1 VKERM
6 ELKGRD
12 LLTLI
17 DFSSD
22 EIWEFFKEATR
33 LEKLAGKT
41 LDILQG
47 KSILMFFQRPSTRT
61 RISFNLAIAQLGG
74 HPIMLGVD
82 EMQLRRGETL
92 ADTARTL
99 ERYVDGIVARVV
111 SHQDVKELA
120 EHTAIP
126 VINALSPQ
134 FHPCQALSDLYTI
147 YKRKGTLKDLKV
159 AWIGDGD
166 NVCHSLLIGCA
177 KLGVDMSVASPPSFE
192 PNVELVKLAKREGSN
207 TGAKIKITHE
217 PMVAAKDADVIYTD
231 TFVSMGKEDENEK
244 RRQIFLPKYQVT
256 GQTFKNANDGCLFM
270 HCLPAHR
277 GAEVVEEIIDG
288 PNSIVWLQAEN
299 KLHIGRAILSLLI

>member
-1 VKERM
+1 MKERM

-12 LLTLI
+12 LLTLT
-17 DFSSD
+17 DFSSE

-74 HPIMLGVD
+74 HPIILGVD
-82 EMQLRRGETL
+82 EMQLCRGETL

-99 ERYVDGIVARVV
+99 ERYVDGIVARVIN
-111 SHQDVKELA
+111 HQDVEALA

-177 KLGVDMSVASPPSFE
+177 KLGVDVSVASPPSFE
-192 PNVELVKLAKREGSN
+192 PNAELVKLAKRAGSN

-217 PMVAAKDADVIYTD
+217 PMVAAKDADIIYTD

-277 GAEVVEEIIDG
+277 GEEVAEEVIDG
-288 PNSIVWLQAEN
+288 PNSIVWFQAEN
-299 KLHIGRAILSLLI
+299 KLHIGKAILSLLI

>member
-1 VKERM
+1 MKERM

-12 LLTLI
+12 LLTLT
-17 DFSSD
+17 DFSSE

-74 HPIMLGVD
+74 HPIILGVD
-82 EMQLRRGETL
+82 EMQLCRGETL

-111 SHQDVKELA
+111 SHQDVEELA

-147 YKRKGTLKDLKV
+147 YKRKGELKDLKV
-159 AWIGDGD
+159 TK
-166 NVCHSLLIGCA
+166 
-177 KLGVDMSVASPPSFE
+177 KL
-192 PNVELVKLAKREGSN
+192 
-207 TGAKIKITHE
+207 
-217 PMVAAKDADVIYTD
+217 
-231 TFVSMGKEDENEK
+231 
-244 RRQIFLPKYQVT
+244 
-256 GQTFKNANDGCLFM
+256 
-270 HCLPAHR
+270 
-277 GAEVVEEIIDG
+277 
-288 PNSIVWLQAEN
+288 
-299 KLHIGRAILSLLI
+299 

>member
-12 LLTLI
+12 LLTLT
-17 DFSSD
+17 DFSSE

-74 HPIMLGVD
+74 HPIILGVD
-82 EMQLRRGETL
+82 EMQLCRGETL

-99 ERYVDGIVARVV
+99 ERYVDGIVARVIN
-111 SHQDVKELA
+111 HQDVEALA

-177 KLGVDMSVASPPSFE
+177 KLGVDVSVASPPSFE
-192 PNVELVKLAKREGSN
+192 PNAELVKLAKRAGSN

-217 PMVAAKDADVIYTD
+217 PMVAAKDADIIYTD

-277 GAEVVEEIIDG
+277 GEEVAEEVIDG
-288 PNSIVWLQAEN
+288 PNSIVWFQAEN
-299 KLHIGRAILSLLI
+299 KLHIGKAILSLLI

>member
-1 VKERM
+1 MKERM

-12 LLTLI
+12 LLTLT
-17 DFSSD
+17 DFSSE

-111 SHQDVKELA
+111 SHQDVEELA

-147 YKRKGTLKDLKV
+147 YKRKGTLKDLKM

-192 PNVELVKLAKREGSN
+192 PSAELVKLAKKEGSN

-217 PMVAAKDADVIYTD
+217 PMVAAKDADIIYTD

-277 GAEVVEEIIDG
+277 GEEVAEEIIDG

-299 KLHIGRAILSLLI
+299 KLHIGKAILSLLI